1 VKRLLLAVLLLPGP
15 ALSQET
21 APMDFDRDIRP
32 ILTSACFKCHGPEG
46 KPKGQLRLDLRAA
59 AFRGGVSGKAIVPGK
74 SKESPLYTLLLDPD
88 DDARMPQKAPRLDAA
103 RIARIGRWIDEG
115 APWPEDGAG
124 SAAALHWS
132 LRPLVRPTPPPATS
146 WARTPVDAFI
156 LAKLREK
163 GTPPSPEADRRT
175 LLRRL
180 TYDLTGLAPTPEEM
194 DAFLADPA
202 PDAYE
207 KTVDRLLASPR
218 YGERWARHWLDAVHY
233 ADTHGHDQDRP
244 RFEAWPYRDY
254 VIRSFNDDVPY
265 ARFVEDQ
272 LAGDVLHPE
281 DPQGIVATGF
291 IAAGPWDESSQM
303 HIMADTVDKKIAQ
316 NLDRDDMLTAT
327 MSTFMSTTVQCARCH
342 NHKFDPILQSEY
354 YALQSCFAGV
364 DRTNRPFDDD
374 PALNRRRQDLLHRKT
389 RLAVRKK
396 SRPAD
401 FLSPEVEREVSD
413 WERGRAEAPGFWTLL
428 EPTAF
433 ESRGGATLTRQP
445 DGSILSAGEAPDTDT
460 TTITA
465 RTTLRR
471 ITALRL
477 ETLTVEDHPYK
488 GPGREDNGNFHLS
501 ELRLFRSRGEGAPE
515 ALGLRNPTADFN
527 QAGWGVAQALDGR
540 PETAWAIYPEVGKNH
555 FAVFELREPVDLRD
569 GELLVVVLEQLQGK
583 HRLIARARL
592 SATSAAPPF
601 RLEPLPAEVSRIVA
615 VEPSKRSRDQ
625 KIELASWVLL
635 RGIQKEIDALPKPRL
650 VYAAAN
656 DFPPMAKFT
665 PARTPRP
672 IHLLK
677 RGDVTKPGE
686 AVRPGGLS
694 CLPDLDP
701 AFAVADPEDEGARRA
716 ALARWITDPRNVLAW
731 RSIVNRVWHHHFG
744 RGIADSPNDL
754 GRMGLAPTHP
764 GLLDWLAVEFR
775 DGGGSLKKLHRLL
788 VTSAVYRQSSAT
800 RPDCATTDAGN
811 AFLWRMNR
819 RRLDAEQ
826 VRDSILQASGK
837 LDLKMG
843 GPSVRQFAYEDPNPD
858 VTPKVDYGKYDVDHP
873 DNFRRAIYRW
883 IYRTLPDPFMETLD
897 CPDASQLT
905 GARNVSVTPL
915 QAMAVLNDR
924 FVVRQSEHLAARIA
938 GPETIETLYRL
949 LLQRR
954 PSEAEA
960 AAVGAYAA
968 RRGLANAARVLLNS
982 NEFMFLD

>member
-1 VKRLLLAVLLLPGP
+1 MKRLLLAALLLAVP

-21 APMDFDRDIRP
+21 APVAFDRDIRP
-32 ILTSACFKCHGPEG
+32 LLRTACLKCHGPEG

-59 AFRGGVSGKAIVPGK
+59 AFRGGVSGKAIFPGQ
-74 SKESPLYTLLLDPD
+74 SKQSPLYTLLLDPD

-103 RIARIGRWIDEG
+103 KIALIGRWIDEG
-115 APWPEDGAG
+115 AKWPEETAG
-124 SAAALHWS
+124 GDAVSHWS
-132 LRPLVRPTPPPATS
+132 LKPLLRPTPPAATA

-156 LAKLREK
+156 LAKLQEK
-163 GTPPSPEADRRT
+163 GYTPSPEADRRT

-180 TYDLTGLAPTPEEM
+180 TYDLTGLAPSPEEM

-202 PDAYE
+202 ANAYE
-207 KTVDRLLASPR
+207 KAVDRLLASPR
-218 YGERWARHWLDAVHY
+218 HGERWARHWLDAVHY

-244 RFEAWPYRDY
+244 RVESWPYRDY
-254 VIRSFNDDVPY
+254 LIRSFNDDVPY
-265 ARFVEDQ
+265 PRFVQDQ
-272 LAGDVLHPE
+272 LAGDVLHPD

-316 NLDRDDMLTAT
+316 NLDRDDMLGAT
-327 MSTFMSTTVQCARCH
+327 MSTFLSATVQCARCH
-342 NHKFDPILQSEY
+342 NHKFDPISQAEY

-374 PALNRRRQDLLHRKT
+374 PALNRRRQELLRRKT
-389 RLAVRKK
+389 ELALKK
-396 SRPAD
+396 KLRPDSLLEAD
-401 FLSPEVEREVSD
+401 AEVSA
-413 WERGRAEAPGFWTLL
+413 WEATRLEATPRWTVLD
-428 EPTAF
+428 AG
-433 ESRGGATLTRQP
+433 SCVSSGGATLTRQP
-445 DGSILSAGEAPDTDT
+445 DSSILSTGTAPEVDT

-465 RTTLRR
+465 RPGARR
-471 ITALRL
+471 FTALKL
-477 ETLTVEDHPYK
+477 EALTIEDHPYK
-488 GPGREDNGNFHLS
+488 GPGRQENGNFHLS
-501 ELRLFRSRGEGAPE
+501 EIHVRVGDREV
-515 ALGLRNPTADFN
+515 ALEHPTADFN
-527 QAGWGVAQALDGR
+527 QAGWTIAHALDR
-540 PETAWAIYPEVGKNH
+540 NPKTAWGIYPEVGKAH
-555 FAVFELREPVDLRD
+555 HATFELREPIDLKEGD
-569 GELLVVVLEQLQGK
+569 AITVVLEQLHGG
-583 HRLIARARL
+583 HHLIARPRL
-592 SATSAAPPF
+592 SITGSPKPS
-601 RLEPLPAEVSRIVA
+601 RVETLPAEVAKIVA
-615 VEPSKRSRDQ
+615 IEASKRTREQ
-625 KIELASWVLL
+625 KIDLAVWVLGRAL
-635 RGIQKEIDALPKPRL
+635 QKQLDALPKPRL

-656 DFPPMAKFT
+656 DFPTQAKFS
-665 PARTPRP
+665 PALSPRP

-677 RGDVTKPGE
+677 RGDVTKPAE
-686 AVRPGGLS
+686 PARPGGLS
-694 CLPDLDP
+694 CIPGLAP
-701 AFAVADPEDEGARRA
+701 AFSVADPDDEGARRA
-716 ALARWITDPRNVLAW
+716 ALARWIVDPRNVLTW

-764 GLLDWLAVEFR
+764 ELIDWLAVEFR

-800 RPDCATTDAGN
+800 RADCAATDAGN

-819 RRLDAEQ
+819 LRLDAEQ

-843 GPSVRQFAYEDPNPD
+843 GPSVRQFTYEDPNPD

-905 GARNVSVTPL
+905 GSRNVSVTPL

-938 GPETIETLYRL
+938 GPGPLDSLYRV
-949 LLQRR
+949 LLQRK
-954 PSEAEA
+954 PTETEA
-960 AAVGAYAA
+960 AAVGVYVAKH
-968 RRGLANAARVLLNS
+968 GLANAARFLLNS

>member
-1 VKRLLLAVLLLPGP
+1 L
-15 ALSQET
+15 
-21 APMDFDRDIRP
+21 
-32 ILTSACFKCHGPEG
+32 
-46 KPKGQLRLDLRAA
+46 
-59 AFRGGVSGKAIVPGK
+59 FRRV
-74 SKESPLYTLLLDPD
+74 
-88 DDARMPQKAPRLDAA
+88 
-103 RIARIGRWIDEG
+103 
-115 APWPEDGAG
+115 
-124 SAAALHWS
+124 
-132 LRPLVRPTPPPATS
+132 
-146 WARTPVDAFI
+146 
-156 LAKLREK
+156 
-163 GTPPSPEADRRT
+163 
-175 LLRRL
+175 

-194 DAFLADPA
+194 DAFRLED
-202 PDAYE
+202 YE

-254 VIRSFNDDVPY
+254 LIRSFNDDLPY
-265 ARFVEDQ
+265 ARFVQDQ
-272 LAGDVLHPE
+272 IAGDVLRPD

-327 MSTFMSTTVQCARCH
+327 LSTFMSTTIQCARCH
-342 NHKFDPILQSEY
+342 NHKFDPISQAEY

-374 PALNRRRQDLLHRKT
+374 PAVNRRRQTLLKKMT
-389 RLAVRKK
+389 ELAVRKK
-396 SRPAD
+396 SQPDAFLEPAVLD
-401 FLSPEVEREVSD
+401 EVAAWEVGRSD
-413 WERGRAEAPGFWTLL
+413 APGAWSLL
-428 EPTAF
+428 VPETF
-433 ESRGGATLTRQP
+433 ESRDGATLTKQE
-445 DGSILSAGEAPDTDT
+445 DGSVVSSGAAPDVDV
-460 TTITA
+460 TTISGRA
-465 RTTLRR
+465 PLRR

-477 ETLTVEDHPYK
+477 ETLTIEDHPYK

-501 ELRLFRSRGEGAPE
+501 EIRLFLKRENGAPQPVD
-515 ALGLRNPTADFN
+515 LRNPSADFN
-527 QAGWGVAQALDGR
+527 QNGWAVGQALDGKA
-540 PETAWAIYPEVGKNH
+540 ETAWAIYPEVGKNH
-555 FAVFELREPVDLRD
+555 SAVFELREPIAAA
-569 GELLVVVLEQLQGK
+569 ETESLVVVLEQLQGK
-583 HRLIARARL
+583 HRLIARPRL
-592 SATSAAPPF
+592 SVTGLQLPL
-601 RLEPLPAEVSRIVA
+601 RQEKLPADVAKIAA
-615 VEPSKRSRDQ
+615 VEPAKRSREQ
-625 KIELASWVLL
+625 KIDLAAYVLETKVRKDL
-635 RGIQKEIDALPKPRL
+635 QALPAPRQ
-650 VYAAAN
+650 VYAAAS
-656 DFPPMAKFT
+656 DFLPIAKFT

-677 RGDVTKPGE
+677 RGDVTKPAE
-686 AVRPGGLS
+686 AARPGGLS
-694 CLPDLDP
+694 CIPGLDP
-701 AFAVADPEDEGARRA
+701 ALAVADPDDEGARRA
-716 ALARWITDPRNVLAW
+716 ALAAWIVDPRNVLTW

-754 GRMGLAPTHP
+754 GRMGLAPSHP
-764 GLLDWLAVEFR
+764 ELLDWLAVEFR

-800 RPDCATTDAGN
+800 RADCAATDAGN
-811 AFLWRMNR
+811 SYLWRMNR
-819 RRLDAEQ
+819 LRLDAEQ

-843 GPSVRQFAYEDPNPD
+843 GPSVRQFTYDDPNPG

-905 GARNVSVTPL
+905 GSRNVSVTPL

-924 FVVRQSEHLAARIA
+924 FVVRQSDHLAARIA
-938 GPETIETLYRL
+938 GPAQIDSLYRL
-949 LLQRR
+949 LLQRK
-954 PSEAEA
+954 PTEAEA

-968 RRGLANAARVLLNS
+968 KHGLSNAARFLLNS